1 MGRKQCRQTVAQ
13 IPAGNG
19 HELSPVEPD
28 GLTCY
33 LQDGHCDVSN
43 NTAENS
49 IRPFTVG
56 RKNWLFSN
64 SPKGAKASAIVYSLI
79 ETAKANDLDP
89 ERYLKYLFEKLPN
102 TANFKD
108 AETLDQY
115 LPWATEPQEKCKG

>member
-13 IPAGNG
+13 ITAGNG

-115 LPWATEPQEKCKG
+115 LPLATEPQEKCKG

>member
-13 IPAGNG
+13 ITAGNG

-49 IRPFTVG
+49 ILPFTVG